1 MYLSKYYPDPSEL
14 YRKLTQRKGEKIE
27 LPDKYYRKLKKDMPH
42 EKMQEMG
49 YARPQTRLNTELEA
63 EELGS
68 TLLFKVPRHCR
79 NYHELAEQQQSF
91 NSSQF
96 NLTSSAINVNESYQ
110 DSRAHGV
117 QKGKASFM

>member
-1 MYLSKYYPDPSEL
+1 MNLFRQKNSESLKQAYSELIGVLPEAIKEKIHKIYLAKYYPDPNEL

-27 LPDKYYRKLKKDMPH
+27 LPDKFYRKLKKDMPH

-49 YARPQTRLNTELEA
+49 YARPQTRLNTEIEA

-79 NYHELAEQQQSF
+79 NYQELAEQ
-91 NSSQF
+91 
-96 NLTSSAINVNESYQ
+96 
-110 DSRAHGV
+110 
-117 QKGKASFM
+117 